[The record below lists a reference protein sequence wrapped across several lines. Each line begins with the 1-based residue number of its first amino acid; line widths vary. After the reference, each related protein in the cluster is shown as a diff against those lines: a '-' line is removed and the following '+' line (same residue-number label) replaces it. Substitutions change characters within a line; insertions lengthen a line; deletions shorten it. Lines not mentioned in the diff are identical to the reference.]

1 MIRDLLRSQSPSSLG
16 YRFLGGLG
24 QKGIAIRF
32 PTSPSFLFVM
42 GRSLAGES
50 ARPILAPSNSS
61 KRGSQRASVYSNT
74 PSLARSEA
82 TVNTTSSNDP
92 VIAEFKYYTE
102 GLDRM
107 ENKRLQQQRYVPS
120 REKTESLSQLALQ
133 AKLERALDRRMTSQD
148 AVLRPK
154 VMLEK
159 PRVDFSR
166 TASSPA

>member
-1 MIRDLLRSQSPSSLG
+1 MQ
-16 YRFLGGLG
+16 
-24 QKGIAIRF
+24 
-32 PTSPSFLFVM
+32 
-42 GRSLAGES
+42 
-50 ARPILAPSNSS
+50 NSS